1 MQPATAATTLAPS
14 RSTASAPANTIER
27 HIGALVAAAGLVIVE
42 ALAER
47 AAGGLTSATR
57 TRGGDLICELYGLRR
72 FLIADFP
79 NFDAL
84 AREHG
89 LAALRSADISPAT
102 ADVLVDEI
110 LILLRQIARAAV
122 N

>member
-89 LAALRSADISPAT
+89 LAALRSADVSPA
-102 ADVLVDEI
+102 AAAELVSAVLDVLAKIVRTT
-110 LILLRQIARAAV
+110 L